1 MGYKLKQWIIE
12 YSRTGQVDK
21 VRAKGRRTLEK
32 RLGEQAMEY
41 ISIVGVVKS
50 LAKSR
55 RAREE
60 LEERLGKQTI
70 FWG

>member
-12 YSRTGQVDK
+12 DSRTGQVDK
-21 VRAKGRRTLEK
+21 VRAKSRRTLEK

-41 ISIVGVVKS
+41 ISIVGAVKS
-50 LAKSR
+50 LTKSR

>member
-12 YSRTGQVDK
+12 DSRTSQIDK
-21 VRAKGRRTLEK
+21 ALIR
-32 RLGEQAMEY
+32 
-41 ISIVGVVKS
+41 
-50 LAKSR
+50 SR

-70 FWG
+70 PWG